1 MKRAPVCRYSFYK
14 QRRALKTVYEH
25 WRQVRCDCRPRNS
38 DREVRTEMSNEIR
51 AHALGGTASERL
63 LKSSE
68 RDACG
73 FHCAKRDYHKALSII
88 ARRGK
93 HNVHRVTI
101 LPNTYPRNASPIC
114 GLRLGDKF
122 LHVAVRRDHDPLAR
136 IGSWSGA
143 IAFRTCQPQG
153 ANQSRDS
160 AEFVRRKKAR
170 QRR

>member
-1 MKRAPVCRYSFYK
+1 MKRVPVCRVSFYE
-14 QRRALKTVYEH
+14 QRRALKAVYER

-51 AHALGGTASERL
+51 AHALGGASSERL

-73 FHCAKRDYHKALSII
+73 FHCAKRDYNEALSS
-88 ARRGK
+88 
-93 HNVHRVTI
+93 
-101 LPNTYPRNASPIC
+101 NAHPIV

-122 LHVAVRRDHDPLAR
+122 LHVAVRRDHDALAR

-143 IAFRTCQPQG
+143 IGFSACQPQG

-170 QRR
+170 QGRRLNRERRFELEQFLQF